1 MHLNRK
7 NITIS
12 ELSKITGTSRQN
24 LTNKFTRND
33 FRENEMLKIAKA
45 VNLKLTISL
54 DNKSDG

>member
-1 MHLNRK
+1 VHLNRK